1 MVINI
6 PSESEAS
13 KATIISGFLI
23 DEELETQSAEFP
35 QLHQP
40 PEIDA
45 MERTRKPQKIPT
57 PSSCPVSN
65 PVQGIPVIPSE
76 PSAWQLPRQRKR
88 KVPSTLD
95 EQGKAHDVEQGNDGG
110 DEAWLP

>member
-1 MVINI
+1 MVIDI
-6 PSESEAS
+6 PSESDAS
-13 KATIISGFLI
+13 DATVISRCPI

-57 PSSCPVSN
+57 PSSHPLSN
-65 PVQGIPVIPSE
+65 PV
-76 PSAWQLPRQRKR
+76 
-88 KVPSTLD
+88 
-95 EQGKAHDVEQGNDGG
+95 
-110 DEAWLP
+110 